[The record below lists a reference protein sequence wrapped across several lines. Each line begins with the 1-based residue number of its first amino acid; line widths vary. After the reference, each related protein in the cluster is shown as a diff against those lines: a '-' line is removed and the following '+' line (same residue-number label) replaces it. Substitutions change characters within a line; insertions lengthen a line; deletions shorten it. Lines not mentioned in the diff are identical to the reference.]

1 MQDIPNSV
9 LYAAKD
15 TYGNYIQA
23 LVPFGEEPS
32 SVFELIED
40 FDGNE
45 PIEQISVVYSSTM
58 RSFLKIK

>member
-1 MQDIPNSV
+1 MKDIPNAT
-9 LYAAKD
+9 LYSAKD
-15 TYGNYIQA
+15 IHGNYIQA
-23 LVPFGEEPS
+23 LVPFGTKPF

-45 PIEQISVVYSSTM
+45 PIEKISVVYSSTM